1 MVMTLSAPDLAVVRQ
16 LFGEQVRQG
25 TSSDGTGSVVTSTPH
40 VVRWSAEGDSG
51 WSEIAWSN
59 LDETNAD
66 AEIDRQ
72 IEYFSARGQ
81 SFAWRV
87 YDSDRPSDLGSRLER
102 ARFAHEYTSELMV
115 ADVTDI
121 PRAAELPAG
130 VTLTFDN
137 DERGIDRLIDV
148 HEKVFGSDHSPLRR
162 SLETQ
167 FLQAPQLRALVV
179 AVANGEP
186 VASARIEFLPDRQ
199 FASLWGGSTLPEW
212 RGQGLFRAMVDYRA
226 SLAAQRGYP
235 YLYVT
240 ASSESR
246 PILERM
252 SFSSLGSVFTY
263 MWQSSSISS

>member
-1 MVMTLSAPDLAVVRQ
+1 VTLSEADLGVVRR
-16 LFGEQVRQG
+16 LFEQQVRQG
-25 TSSDGTGSVVTSTPH
+25 TSSDGTGSVVTATSQL
-40 VVRWSAEGDSG
+40 VRWSAEGDTG

-66 AEIDRQ
+66 AEIARQ
-72 IEYFSARGQ
+72 IEYFSARRQ

-102 ARFAHEYTSELMV
+102 AGFAHEFTSELMV
-115 ADVTDI
+115 ADVADI
-121 PRAAELPAG
+121 PRGAELPAG

-137 DERGIDRLIDV
+137 GERGVDRLIDV
-148 HEKVFGSDHSPLRR
+148 HEKVFGSDHSQLRR
-162 SLETQ
+162 SLQTQ
-167 FLQAPQLRALVV
+167 FLRAPQLRALVV
-179 AVANGEP
+179 AVADDEP
-186 VASARIEFLPDRQ
+186 ISSARIEFLPDRQ

-212 RGQGLFRAMVDYRA
+212 RGKGLFRAMVTYRA
-226 SLAAQRGYP
+226 GVAAQRGYP

-252 SFSSLGSVFTY
+252 SFSSLGPVFTY